1 MMNNG
6 MSKKTTKLVAATG
19 LALTLAF
26 TTVAAGAFTVDA
38 AQTTHY
44 TAKPQMVT
52 AKSAVNVRAGE
63 STTSKVLGTLKKG
76 EKVYFVKDN
85 YGWSKVTYKGKTGY
99 VGTRFLNIP
108 GKQVSTVKKAEPAKA
123 VTPTKPSAKAATT
136 APKKAPEVKKA
147 TTKTVTAK
155 SAVYVR
161 ADASKTAKILGT
173 LKKGEKVT
181 FVEDHYGWSKVIYK
195 GKTGYVGTQFLNL
208 K

>member
-1 MMNNG
+1 MMNNV

-52 AKSAVNVRAGE
+52 AKSAVYVRAGE
-63 STTSKVLGTLKKG
+63 STNSKILGTLKKG

-99 VGTRFLNIP
+99 VGTRYLNIP
-108 GKQVSTVKKAEPAKA
+108 GKQVNSVKK
-123 VTPTKPSAKAATT
+123 
-136 APKKAPEVKKA
+136 
-147 TTKTVTAK
+147 
-155 SAVYVR
+155 
-161 ADASKTAKILGT
+161 
-173 LKKGEKVT
+173 
-181 FVEDHYGWSKVIYK
+181 
-195 GKTGYVGTQFLNL
+195 
-208 K
+208 